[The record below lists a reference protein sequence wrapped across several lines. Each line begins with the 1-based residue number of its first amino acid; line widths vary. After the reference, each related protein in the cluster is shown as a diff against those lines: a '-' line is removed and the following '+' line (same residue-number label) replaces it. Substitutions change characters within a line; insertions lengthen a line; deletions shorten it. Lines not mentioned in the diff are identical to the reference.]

1 MNDETLIQTAQK
13 ACLVG
18 IHQATNFDG
27 QRPYW
32 RLQFSD
38 DGNAEARTE
47 IDAIH
52 ANEVATRLL
61 RLKFVQ
67 ESEHPDA
74 ARWRQQQED
83 IAQRMDR
90 PMNNFEHSRLSGELS
105 SHMEGTEH
113 LQSYSVKEG
122 VSE

>member
-1 MNDETLIQTAQK
+1 MNDETLIQTAQQ
-13 ACLVG
+13 AGLVG
-18 IHQATNFDG
+18 IHQATDFDG

-47 IDAIH
+47 INAIH

-61 RLKFVQ
+61 RLKFFQ

-83 IAQRMDR
+83 IAEQMDR
-90 PMNNFEHSRLSGELS
+90 PINNFEHSRLSGELS

-113 LQSYSVKEG
+113 LQSYSAKEG
-122 VSE
+122 ASE